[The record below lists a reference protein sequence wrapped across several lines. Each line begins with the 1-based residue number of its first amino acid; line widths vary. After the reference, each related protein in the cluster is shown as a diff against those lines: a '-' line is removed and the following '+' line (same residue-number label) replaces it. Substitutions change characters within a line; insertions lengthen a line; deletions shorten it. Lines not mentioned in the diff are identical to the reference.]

1 MSQDLTR
8 PFIITETKNGRV
20 TPHAVW
26 DADNEQDYVNR
37 VRAANSRSG
46 EVWSIETAA
55 QAVEFTQERDASSV
69 EMITEA
75 DFAAMT
81 PDSWD
86 SRVVDHAIQI
96 GWIDAPA
103 EEDADAEPVVR

>member
-8 PFIITETKNGRV
+8 PFIITETKNGRA

-46 EVWSIETAA
+46 EAWRIETAA
-55 QAVEFTQERDASSV
+55 QAVDFTQECDASSV
-69 EMITEA
+69 ELITEA

-81 PDSWD
+81 LDSWD
-86 SRVVDHAIQI
+86 SRVVGRAIQL

-103 EEDADAEPVVR
+103 EEDADA